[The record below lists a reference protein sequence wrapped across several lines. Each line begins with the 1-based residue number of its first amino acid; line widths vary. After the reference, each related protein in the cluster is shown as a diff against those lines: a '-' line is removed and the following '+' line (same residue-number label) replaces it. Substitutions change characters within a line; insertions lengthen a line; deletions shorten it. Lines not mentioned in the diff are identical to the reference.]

1 MHPLS
6 NFFRNVPHRYGIY
19 GYLYLSKRS
28 EDLLG
33 IIPEFNTIGEILD
46 DLELIKNS
54 EWVLSA
60 SKVEDCKFTKYTI
73 VANGFLTKD

>member
-1 MHPLS
+1 MHPLN

-19 GYLYLSKRS
+19 GYLYLSKRA
-28 EDLLG
+28 EDLLR

-60 SKVEDCKFTKYTI
+60 SKV
-73 VANGFLTKD
+73 